1 MNRMTIEE
9 TLYRHALEQPEK
21 DAILTIDDR
30 ISYKDLFSA
39 ALCSAESLRENG
51 LPAHGVVVLR
61 ASNDIDYAILYLSI
75 HLAHGIVCSLEKST
89 PAQTVAEI
97 ADQMSAALVLADDV
111 SSDGKVWRVLPRR
124 IVRETAGQPV
134 PAVPVFSSLDDPAD
148 ILFTTGT
155 TGTSKGVLLSHKAL
169 CATSEN
175 LIFGCGYEKDMLL
188 IVPGPLNHA
197 NAIRK
202 LFTSLINGNTIYL
215 LNGMTNIRAFF
226 QVLDLPYRHIA
237 CCLPPAMI
245 RFILTVSKKLI
256 GNYRDKILFIESASA
271 PLPEPDRLQVGELL
285 PRTRLIINY
294 GSSEA
299 ASVTMY
305 DCIAHPGLANC
316 IGRPMPNAEI
326 LIVDDDK
333 HPIHSSRDHVG
344 LIACK
349 GDVNMIEYVNS
360 PDLTREVLQGGIVY
374 TNDIGY
380 IDENG
385 FVYIIGRKG
394 DVINVGGLKVA
405 PTEVEEVALA
415 FEGVDECIC
424 IAVPDRISGHVPKLL
439 YVSGSDLDPHAFSR
453 FMASRLEAYK
463 VPKSFE
469 RVPEI
474 RKTYNGKLDRKSYR

>member
-9 TLYRHALEQPEK
+9 TLYRHALEQPDK
-21 DAILTIDDR
+21 DAILTVGDR

-39 ALCSAESLRENG
+39 ALRTSENLKESGLAENS
-51 LPAHGVVVLR
+51 VVVLR
-61 ASNDIDYAILYLSI
+61 ASNDIEYAILYLSI
-75 HLAHGIVCSLEKST
+75 HLAHGVVCSLEKST
-89 PAQTVAEI
+89 PALTLADI
-97 ADQMSAALVLADDV
+97 ADQMSASMVLADDV
-111 SSDGKVWRVLPRR
+111 SSEEKAWRVLPRK
-124 IVRETAGQPV
+124 VSREATGLLD
-134 PAVPVFSSLDDPAD
+134 PAVPVFSDLEDPAD

-169 CATSEN
+169 FATSEN

-188 IVPGPLNHA
+188 VVPGPLNHA

-202 LFTSLINGNTIYL
+202 LFTSLINGNTVFL
-215 LNGMTNIRAFF
+215 LNGMTNVKAFF
-226 QVLDLPYRHIA
+226 QVLDLPFGHIA
-237 CCLPPAMI
+237 CCLPPGMI
-245 RFILTVSKKLI
+245 RFILTVSKKMI
-256 GNYRDKILFIESASA
+256 SNYRDKILFIESASA
-271 PLPEPDRLQVGELL
+271 PLPEPDRIQIGELL
-285 PRTRLIINY
+285 PNTRLIINY

-305 DCIAHPGLANC
+305 DCIANPGLTNC
-316 IGRPMPNAEI
+316 IGKPMPNAEI

-333 HPIHSSRDHVG
+333 NPIASSKDRVG

-360 PDLTREVLQGGIVY
+360 PDLTRDVLQNGIVY
-374 TNDIGY
+374 TSDIGY
-380 IDENG
+380 IDEKG

-405 PTEVEEVALA
+405 PTEVEEIALA

-424 IAVPDRISGHVPKLL
+424 IAVPDRISGNVPKLL
-439 YVSGSDLDPHAFSR
+439 YVSESDLDPQAISR
-453 FMASRLEAYK
+453 FMAARLETYK

>member
-9 TLYRHALEQPEK
+9 FLYRHALEQPDR
-21 DAILTIDDR
+21 DAILAVGDR
-30 ISYKDLFSA
+30 ITYKELFRA
-39 ALCSAESLRENG
+39 ALRTAQVLSENG
-51 LPAHGVVVLR
+51 LPEHGVVVLR
-61 ASNDIDYAILYLSI
+61 ASNDIEYAILYLSI

-89 PAQTVAEI
+89 PAPNVADI
-97 ADQMSAALVLADDV
+97 AQQMGAALVLADDV
-111 SSDGKVWRVLPRR
+111 SSEGRTWKVLPRR
-124 IVRETAGQPV
+124 AVRETADGPL
-134 PAVPVFSSLDDPAD
+134 PAAPAFSALDDPAD

-188 IVPGPLNHA
+188 VVPGPLNHA

-202 LFTSLINGNTIYL
+202 LFTSLINGNTMFL
-215 LNGMTNIRAFF
+215 LNGMTNVKAFF
-226 QVLDLPYRHIA
+226 QVLDLPYEHIA

-245 RFILTVSKKLI
+245 RFILTVSKRLI
-256 GNYRDKILFIESASA
+256 SSYQDKILFIESASA
-271 PLPEPDRLQVGELL
+271 PLPEPDRVLVGELL

-316 IGRPMPNAEI
+316 IGKPMPNAEI

-333 HPIHSSRDHVG
+333 NPIESSKDRVG

-360 PDLTREVLQGGIVY
+360 PELTSEVLQDGIVY
-374 TNDIGY
+374 TSDIGY
-380 IDENG
+380 IDGEG

-405 PTEVEEVALA
+405 PTEVEETALA

-424 IAVPDRISGHVPKLL
+424 IAVPDRISGYVPKLL
-439 YVSGSDLDPHAFSR
+439 YVSERDLDPQAISR
-453 FMASRLEAYK
+453 FMAARLEAYK
-463 VPKSFE
+463 VPRTFE

-474 RKTYNGKLDRKSYR
+474 RKTYNGKLDRESYR